1 VLLSMMNPSL
11 GDGQFESFG
20 RIPIKR
26 FAGTAG
32 VSPAM
37 SAKRENGSSKRL
49 AEELRA
55 CSAFAGETPAVPAN
69 RLIGLRLAY
78 AAFRVCEESGYHSK
92 FTNGLKL
99 LSVWPSQRLEHA

>member
-1 VLLSMMNPSL
+1 M
-11 GDGQFESFG
+11 GEGQFESLG

-37 SAKRENGSSKRL
+37 SAKRENGKSKRL

-69 RLIGLRLAY
+69 RLIGLRAAY
-78 AAFRVCEESGYHSK
+78 APFRVCKESEYHSR
-92 FTNGLKL
+92 FTDGLKL
-99 LSVWPSQRLEHA
+99 LSIWPSQRLEHA

>member
-1 VLLSMMNPSL
+1 MNSSI
-11 GDGQFESFG
+11 GEGQFESFG
-20 RIPIKR
+20 RIAIKR

-69 RLIGLRLAY
+69 RLIGLRPAY
-78 AAFRVCEESGYHSK
+78 APFPVCEESGYYSR
-92 FTNGLKL
+92 FTNGSKL
-99 LSVWPSQRLEHA
+99 LSMWPSQRLEHA